1 MLGTSYEKED
11 DLKVGY
17 ARVSTTGQTLDAQV
31 DALTRSGCER
41 IFPET
46 ASGSRSDRPI
56 LAEALEY
63 LRPGDTLV
71 VMKLDRAARSLRH
84 LLDIMETLS
93 RRKVEFVSVTEALD
107 TSSPG
112 GKLVFSI
119 FGAIAEFERSLIVER
134 TQAGLAAAK
143 RRGRTGGRPRKM
155 TDEKVIAARK
165 LLSQDHSAT
174 EVAAMLGV
182 SVPTLF
188 RHCPA
193 SER

>member
-1 MLGTSYEKED
+1 M
-11 DLKVGY
+11 KVGY
-17 ARVSTTGQTLDAQV
+17 ARVSTTGQTLDAQM
-31 DALTRSGCER
+31 DALTRAGCER
-41 IFPET
+41 VFRET
-46 ASGSRSDRPI
+46 ASGSRSDRPV
-56 LAEALEY
+56 LAEALSF
-63 LRPGDTLV
+63 LRPGDALV
-71 VMKLDRAARSLRH
+71 VTKLDRAARSLRH

-93 RRKVEFVSVTEALD
+93 KRNIEFVSLTESLD
-107 TSSPG
+107 TSNPG

-143 RRGRTGGRPRKM
+143 SRGRTGGRPRKM
-155 TDEKVIAARK
+155 TEEKVRAARQ
-165 LLSQDHSAT
+165 LLDQDHSAT

-193 SER
+193 SQR